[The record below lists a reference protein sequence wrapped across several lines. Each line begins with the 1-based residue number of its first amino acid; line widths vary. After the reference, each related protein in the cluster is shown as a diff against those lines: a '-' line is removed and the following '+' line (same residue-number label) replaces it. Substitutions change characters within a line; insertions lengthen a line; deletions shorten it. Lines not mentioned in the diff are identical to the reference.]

1 MPLIKCKECG
11 AEISEQAESCPRC
24 GIRGAGR
31 RSRTWIDS
39 LKAVSGTLNAVVG
52 TLVIPVAGATLAW
65 CTFVYQQKS
74 QEYQQKSQENE
85 KLQAMVESAVGQDP
99 AKELTAVRVVSCLA
113 KIDKLPGSFALSVLG
128 AVARNSNDPK
138 LRREAYDAIENLTLE
153 PKSVEK
159 LDAYDKVEIFCLQ
172 AALTP
177 CQYFRQKN
185 LGYIEK
191 YATDDVLGHEV
202 AAKLLALSQD
212 VSDPQTKID
221 LLLTVFNR
229 YGDPEMMQR
238 AIPILYSAV
247 KERDPSQSDSNED
260 VLNFLEQIAQQNRG
274 DRSQIRVYLALALVT
289 NNQHSREDYL
299 GKFALIGTGKNTR
312 DEAKR
317 VVESIAR
324 TAQDDPVLVR
334 ILDSAAKNLAGE
346 IQKAADITER

>member
-1 MPLIKCKECG
+1 
-11 AEISEQAESCPRC
+11 
-24 GIRGAGR
+24 
-31 RSRTWIDS
+31 
-39 LKAVSGTLNAVVG
+39 
-52 TLVIPVAGATLAW
+52 VAGATLAW
-65 CTFVYQQKS
+65 VTFNYKKQ
-74 QEYQQKSQENE
+74 SQENE
-85 KLQAMVESAVGQDP
+85 KLQAMVESAVGQDR

-113 KIDKLPGSFALSVLG
+113 KIDKLPASFALSVLG
-128 AVARNSNDPK
+128 AVARNSDDPK

-238 AIPILYSAV
+238 AIPMLYSAV

-260 VLNFLEQIAQQNRG
+260 VLSFLEQIARQNRG

-289 NNQHSREDYL
+289 NDPHAREDYL
-299 GKFALIGTGKNTR
+299 GKFALAGAGKNTR
-312 DEAKR
+312 DEANR
-317 VVESIAR
+317 VVESVER
-324 TAQDDPVLVR
+324 TAKDDPALVS
-334 ILDSAAKNLAGE
+334 ILHSAFENLADE
-346 IQKAADITER
+346 IQKAGDITER

>member
-24 GIRGAGR
+24 GIKCAGR
-31 RSRTWIDS
+31 RGRTWIDT
-39 LKAVSGTLNAVVG
+39 LNTVSGPLTAVVG
-52 TLVIPVAGATLAW
+52 TLVIPAVGAALAW
-65 CTFVYQQKS
+65 ETFSYKKQ
-74 QEYQQKSQENE
+74 SQENE
-85 KLQAMVESAVGQDP
+85 KLQAMVESAVGQDL

-113 KIDKLPGSFALSVLG
+113 KIDKLPASFALSVLG
-128 AVARNSNDPK
+128 AVARNSDDPK
-138 LRREAYDAIENLTLE
+138 LRRAAYDAIENLTLE
-153 PKSVEK
+153 QNSLDK

-260 VLNFLEQIAQQNRG
+260 VLNFLEQIARQNRD

-289 NNQHSREDYL
+289 NDQHSREDYL

-324 TAQDDPVLVR
+324 SAKDDPVLVR
-334 ILDSAAKNLAGE
+334 ILDSAVNSLVGE
-346 IQKAADITER
+346 IQKAGNITER

>member
-11 AEISEQAESCPRC
+11 AEISQQAESCPRC
-24 GIRGAGR
+24 GIKGAGR

-39 LKAVSGTLNAVVG
+39 LNAVSGTLTAVVG

-65 CTFVYQQKS
+65 VTFNYKKQ
-74 QEYQQKSQENE
+74 SQENE
-85 KLQAMVESAVGQDP
+85 KLQAMIESAVGQEP

-128 AVARNSNDPK
+128 AVARNSNDPT

-177 CQYFRQKN
+177 CQYFRLQN

-191 YATDDVLGHEV
+191 YATDPVLGHEV
-202 AAKLLALSQD
+202 AAKLLTLSEEI
-212 VSDPQTKID
+212 SDPQTKID
-221 LLLTVFNR
+221 LLLTVFRR
-229 YGDPEMMQR
+229 YGDPDMMQR

-247 KERDPSQSDSNED
+247 KERDPSRSDSNKD
-260 VLNFLEQIAQQNRG
+260 VLNFLEEIARKNRD
-274 DRSQIRVYLALALVT
+274 DRSQIRLYLALALVT
-289 NNQHSREDYL
+289 NDQHSREDYL

-324 TAQDDPVLVR
+324 TAKDDPVLVR
-334 ILDSAAKNLAGE
+334 ILDSATKNLAGK

>member
-24 GIRGAGR
+24 GIKGAGR

-39 LKAVSGTLNAVVG
+39 LNAVSGTLTAVVG
-52 TLVIPVAGATLAW
+52 TLVIPAAGATLAW
-65 CTFVYQQKS
+65 VTFNYTKQ
-74 QEYQQKSQENE
+74 SQENE

-99 AKELTAVRVVSCLA
+99 AKELTAIRVVSCLA

-128 AVARNSNDPK
+128 GVARNSNDPQ

-153 PKSVEK
+153 PNSVEK

-177 CQYFRQKN
+177 CQFFRQKN

-191 YATDDVLGHEV
+191 YATNDVLGHEV

-229 YGDPEMMQR
+229 YGDPEMMER

-247 KERDPSQSDSNED
+247 KERDPSQSESNED

-274 DRSQIRVYLALALVT
+274 ERSQIRVYLALALVT

-299 GKFALIGTGKNTR
+299 GKFALVGTGKNSR

-317 VVESIAR
+317 VVVSIAR
-324 TAQDDPVLVR
+324 TAKDDPVLVR
-334 ILDSAAKNLAGE
+334 ILDSAAKNLDGE
-346 IQKAADITER
+346 IQKAANITER

>member
-24 GIRGAGR
+24 GNKGAGH
-31 RSRTWIDS
+31 RSRAWIDS

-65 CTFVYQQKS
+65 CTFI
-74 QEYQQKSQENE
+74 YQQKSQENE
-85 KLQAMVESAVGQDP
+85 KLQAMIESAVGQDP

-138 LRREAYDAIENLTLE
+138 LRREAYDAIESLTLE

-212 VSDPQTKID
+212 VADPQTKID

-229 YGDPEMMQR
+229 YGDPEMMQT

-260 VLNFLEQIAQQNRG
+260 VLNFLEQIARKNRG

-299 GKFALIGTGKNTR
+299 EKFALIGTGKNTR

-324 TAQDDPVLVR
+324 TAKDDPVLVR

>member
-1 MPLIKCKECG
+1 MI
-11 AEISEQAESCPRC
+11 
-24 GIRGAGR
+24 
-31 RSRTWIDS
+31 
-39 LKAVSGTLNAVVG
+39 
-52 TLVIPVAGATLAW
+52 
-65 CTFVYQQKS
+65 
-74 QEYQQKSQENE
+74 
-85 KLQAMVESAVGQDP
+85 ESAVGQDP

-128 AVARNSNDPK
+128 GVARNSSDPK

-153 PKSVEK
+153 SKSVEK

-191 YATDDVLGHEV
+191 YATNDVLGHEV

-212 VSDPQTKID
+212 LSDPQTKID

-229 YGDPEMMQR
+229 YGDPEMMER
-238 AIPILYSAV
+238 AIPVLYSAV

-260 VLNFLEQIAQQNRG
+260 VLNFLEQIAQNRD

-324 TAQDDPVLVR
+324 TAKDDPVLVR
-334 ILDSAAKNLAGE
+334 ILDSATKNLAGE
-346 IQKAADITER
+346 IQKAADIT

>member
-1 MPLIKCKECG
+1 MSLIKCKECG

-24 GIRGAGR
+24 GIKCAGR

-39 LKAVSGTLNAVVG
+39 LNAVSGTLTAIVG
-52 TLVIPVAGATLAW
+52 TLVIPAAGATLAW
-65 CTFVYQQKS
+65 VTFNYKKQN
-74 QEYQQKSQENE
+74 EENE
-85 KLQAMVESAVGQDP
+85 KLKAMVESAVGQDL

-113 KIDKLPGSFALSVLG
+113 KIDKLPASFALSVLG

-260 VLNFLEQIAQQNRG
+260 VLNFLEQIARQNRG

-289 NNQHSREDYL
+289 NDQHSREDYL
-299 GKFALIGTGKNTR
+299 EKFAQIGTGKNTR

-324 TAQDDPVLVR
+324 TAKDDPVLVR
-334 ILDSAAKNLAGE
+334 ILDSAVKNLAGD
-346 IQKAADITER
+346 IQKAGDITER